1 MSGQK
6 GRDVLIKIGDG
17 GAPEAFVTVA
27 GIRAKTISLN
37 ARTVDGTSGE
47 SPSAWR
53 ELIAGAGVKS
63 ASVSGAGVFKDAAS
77 DALIQQAFFA
87 QSVGNFQLV
96 VPDFGV
102 LEGHSPMVSTLR
114 NGELAIYKTQG
125 ATPETI
131 TLDGGVAEVN
141 EGGLTILAEKLG

>member
-1 MSGQK
+1 MTAQK

-37 ARTVDGTSGE
+37 ARTVDGTTGE
-47 SPSAWR
+47 SAEAWR

-77 DALIQQAFFA
+77 DAMLRTTFFTQATRT
-87 QSVGNFQLV
+87 FQLII
-96 VPDFGV
+96 PDFGA
-102 LEGHSPMVSTLR
+102 LEGPFLVESLDYAGDHD
-114 NGELAIYKTQG
+114 GEA
-125 ATPETI
+125 AFAI
-131 TLDGGVAEVN
+131 TLASAGSLSFTA
-141 EGGLTILAEKLG
+141 L

>member
-17 GAPEAFVTVA
+17 EEPEAFVTVA

-37 ARTVDGTSGE
+37 ARPVDGTCGE
-47 SPSAWR
+47 SPEAWR

-87 QSVGNFQLV
+87 QAVKSFQLV
-96 VPDFGV
+96 IPDFGT
-102 LEGHSPMVSTLR
+102 LEGPFLIEALDYSGDHD
-114 NGELAIYKTQG
+114 GEA
-125 ATPETI
+125 AFAI
-131 TLDGGVAEVN
+131 TLASAGVLSFTA
-141 EGGLTILAEKLG
+141 L

>member
-1 MSGQK
+1 MAGQK

-17 GAPEAFVTVA
+17 GGTEVFTTVA

-37 ARTVDGTSGE
+37 ARSIDGTSGE

-77 DALIQQAFFA
+77 DATIQSTFFA
-87 QSVGNFQLV
+87 QTARNFQLV
-96 VPDFGV
+96 IPAFGV
-102 LEGHSPMVSTLR
+102 LQGPFLIEALDYAGDHD
-114 NGELAIYKTQG
+114 GE
-125 ATPETI
+125 ATFAI
-131 TLDGGVAEVN
+131 TLASAGAI
-141 EGGLTILAEKLG
+141 TFTAI

>member
-1 MSGQK
+1 MAGQK

-17 GAPEAFVTVA
+17 GAPENVVTVA

-47 SPSAWR
+47 SPEAWR

-77 DALIQQAFFA
+77 DALIQQAFFTQTA
-87 QSVGNFQLV
+87 RTFQLV
-96 VPDFGV
+96 IPDFGV
-102 LEGHSPMVSTLR
+102 LEGPFLIEALDYSGDHDGEAAFAVTL
-114 NGELAIYKTQG
+114 ASAG
-125 ATPETI
+125 ALSFT
-131 TLDGGVAEVN
+131 
-141 EGGLTILAEKLG
+141 GL

>member
-17 GAPEAFVTVA
+17 GAPETFVTVA

-37 ARTVDGTSGE
+37 ARAVDGTSGE
-47 SPSAWR
+47 SPEAWR

-77 DALIQQAFFA
+77 DALIQQTFFTQA
-87 QSVGNFQLV
+87 TRAFQLII
-96 VPDFGV
+96 PDFGI
-102 LEGHSPMVSTLR
+102 LQGPFLIEALDYSGDHD
-114 NGELAIYKTQG
+114 GEA
-125 ATPETI
+125 AFAI
-131 TLDGGVAEVN
+131 TLASAGVINFEAVV
-141 EGGLTILAEKLG
+141 

>member
-17 GAPEAFVTVA
+17 AGPEVFTTIA

-47 SPSAWR
+47 SAEAWR

-77 DALIQQAFFA
+77 DAMLRETFFA
-87 QSVGNFQLV
+87 QAARSFQLV
-96 VPDFGV
+96 IPSFGTLAGPFLVESLDYAGDHDGEAAFAITLASAGV
-102 LEGHSPMVSTLR
+102 LSFTAL
-114 NGELAIYKTQG
+114 
-125 ATPETI
+125 
-131 TLDGGVAEVN
+131 
-141 EGGLTILAEKLG
+141 

>member
-17 GAPEAFVTVA
+17 DDPETFTTVA

-37 ARTVDGTSGE
+37 ARSVDGTSSE
-47 SPSAWR
+47 SPEAWR

-77 DALIQQAFFA
+77 DALIQQTFFTQA
-87 QSVGNFQLV
+87 ARRFQLII
-96 VPDFGV
+96 PDFGI
-102 LEGHSPMVSTLR
+102 LEGSFLIEALDYTGDHDGEAAFAVTLASA
-114 NGELAIYKTQG
+114 GAISFE
-125 ATPETI
+125 A
-131 TLDGGVAEVN
+131 L
-141 EGGLTILAEKLG
+141 

>member
-17 GAPEAFVTVA
+17 ENPEAFVTVA

-37 ARTVDGTSGE
+37 ARTVDATSGE
-47 SPSAWR
+47 SPQAWR

-63 ASVSGAGVFKDAAS
+63 ASVSGAGVFKDASS

-87 QSVGNFQLV
+87 QAAKQFQLII
-96 VPDFGV
+96 PDFG
-102 LEGHSPMVSTLR
+102 TLSGPFLVEALDYSGDHD
-114 NGELAIYKTQG
+114 GEA
-125 ATPETI
+125 AFAI
-131 TLDGGVAEVN
+131 TLASAGV
-141 EGGLTILAEKLG
+141 LTFAAL

>member
-17 GAPEAFVTVA
+17 AATEVFATIA

-37 ARTVDGTSGE
+37 ARAVDGTSSE
-47 SPSAWR
+47 SPNAWR

-77 DALIQQAFFA
+77 DATIQELFFSQATR
-87 QSVGNFQLV
+87 NFQLV
-96 VPDFGV
+96 IPAFGILQGPFLV
-102 LEGHSPMVSTLR
+102 EALDYSGDHD
-114 NGELAIYKTQG
+114 GEA
-125 ATPETI
+125 AFAI
-131 TLDGGVAEVN
+131 TLASAGA
-141 EGGLTILAEKLG
+141 LTFTGI

>member
-47 SPSAWR
+47 SPDAWR
-53 ELIAGAGVKS
+53 ELVAGAGVKS

-77 DALIQQAFFA
+77 DALIQQTFFTQA
-87 QSVGNFQLV
+87 ARTFQLII
-96 VPDFGV
+96 PDFGI
-102 LEGHSPMVSTLR
+102 LQGPFLIEALDYSGDHD
-114 NGELAIYKTQG
+114 GEA
-125 ATPETI
+125 AFAI
-131 TLDGGVAEVN
+131 TLASAGVINFSAVV
-141 EGGLTILAEKLG
+141 

>member
-17 GAPEAFVTVA
+17 GSPEAFTTVA

-47 SPSAWR
+47 SAEAWR

-63 ASVSGAGVFKDAAS
+63 ASVSGAGVFKDALS
-77 DALIQQAFFA
+77 DAMLRETFFA
-87 QSVGNFQLV
+87 QAARSFQLV
-96 VPDFGV
+96 IPSFGTLAGPFLVESLDYAGDHDGEAAFAITLASAGV
-102 LEGHSPMVSTLR
+102 LSFTAL
-114 NGELAIYKTQG
+114 
-125 ATPETI
+125 
-131 TLDGGVAEVN
+131 
-141 EGGLTILAEKLG
+141 

>member
-1 MSGQK
+1 MAGQK

-17 GAPEAFVTVA
+17 GSPETFATVA

-77 DALIQQAFFA
+77 DAVLQQAFFA
-87 QSVGNFQLV
+87 QSVKTFQLV
-96 VPDFGV
+96 IPDFGAIQGPF
-102 LEGHSPMVSTLR
+102 LIESLDYTGDHD
-114 NGELAIYKTQG
+114 GEA
-125 ATPETI
+125 AFAI
-131 TLDGGVAEVN
+131 TLASAGVLSFTA
-141 EGGLTILAEKLG
+141 L